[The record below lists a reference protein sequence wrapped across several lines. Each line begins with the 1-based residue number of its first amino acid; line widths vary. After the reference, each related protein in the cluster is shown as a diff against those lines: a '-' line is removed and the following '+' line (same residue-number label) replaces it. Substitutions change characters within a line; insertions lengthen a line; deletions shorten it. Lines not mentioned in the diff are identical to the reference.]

1 MIEYAFTR
9 RNLTSTIL
17 YKDIASNINLEDKQ
31 HRRCL
36 GEKAM
41 SKIADDTIFNS
52 PLKKIL
58 VAGKSAYR
66 FGELESE
73 LVCRLISKNIRANYR
88 IRPENRHS
96 IINNTLTFLKEGSPY
111 NLYRFDV
118 QNFFE
123 EISTKDIIKKLLN
136 DGKCP
141 RHTIVLL
148 NNFFNSLD
156 AQTISG
162 LPRGIGLSST
172 LAEFVLLEFDSFFKT
187 RPEIFYFAR
196 FVDDILIITS
206 PSQTSSNLNTLVD
219 QKLAPLK
226 AHKIGK
232 KSAAIHIGKIS
243 TDSKDQE
250 NFDYLGY
257 KFKVYGKPS
266 STDKVMGTMRRKIDV
281 EISPTKILKIKNR
294 IIDSFIEYI
303 KNPPTAKNYD
313 LLINRIKTLTGNYYI
328 TDATTGIPIK
338 TGIFF
343 NYAAK
348 NSFESCSLSNL
359 DAFLRGLLY
368 SKRHKLSL
376 RISSHLKPVQVSQLI
391 GLTFSR
397 GFHKRIFHS
406 FTHPQ
411 LREIKEGWKR

>member
-9 RNLTSTIL
+9 KNLTSTIL
-17 YKDIASNINLEDKQ
+17 YKDIASTISLQDKQ
-31 HRRCL
+31 NRRVL
-36 GEKAM
+36 GENAM
-41 SKIADDTIFNS
+41 SKIADNTIFKS
-52 PLKKIL
+52 PLKSML
-58 VAGKSAYR
+58 VAGKAAYR
-66 FGELESE
+66 FEQLESE
-73 LVCRLISKNIRANYR
+73 LVSRLISKNIRANYR

-111 NLYRFDV
+111 HLYRFDV

-123 EISTKDIIKKLLN
+123 EISTKDIIKKLLS
-136 DGKCP
+136 DGRCP

-148 NNFFNSLD
+148 NDFFNALN
-156 AQTISG
+156 AQKIAG

-172 LAEFVLLEFDSFFKT
+172 LAEFVLLEFDNFFKT
-187 RPEIFYFAR
+187 RPGIFYFAR

-206 PSQTSSNLNTLVD
+206 PNQNQTNLNSLVD

-226 AHKIGK
+226 AHKIGSK
-232 KSAAIHIGKIS
+232 AAAIHIGKIS
-243 TDSKDQE
+243 QESKVE
-250 NFDYLGY
+250 EFFDYLGY
-257 KFKVYGKPS
+257 KFKIYGKPS
-266 STDKVMGTMRRKIDV
+266 STDEVMGVMRRKIDV
-281 EISPTKILKIKNR
+281 EISPNKILKIKNR
-294 IIDSFIEYI
+294 IIDSFIAYI
-303 KNPPTAKNYD
+303 KNPPNIKNYD

-348 NSFESCSLSNL
+348 NIFESCSLSDL

-368 SKRHKLSL
+368 SKRHKLSA
-376 RISSHLKPVQVSQLI
+376 RITSRLTPAQVGQLI
-391 GLTFSR
+391 GFTFSK
-397 GFHKRIFHS
+397 GFHERVFHS

>member
-17 YKDIASNINLEDKQ
+17 YKDIASNIDLEDKKN
-31 HRRCL
+31 RKIL

-41 SKIADDTIFNS
+41 SKIADDTIFSS
-52 PLKKIL
+52 PLKSML
-58 VAGKSAYR
+58 VAGKAAYR
-66 FGELESE
+66 FEQLESE
-73 LVCRLISKNIRANYR
+73 LVSRLISKNIRANYR

-111 NLYRFDV
+111 HLYRFDV

-123 EISTKDIIKKLLN
+123 EICTKDIINKLLS

-148 NNFFNSLD
+148 NNFFRSLN
-156 AQTISG
+156 AQTIAG

-187 RPEIFYFAR
+187 RAEIFYFAR

-206 PSQTSSNLNTLVD
+206 PNQSASSLNSLVD

-226 AHKIGK
+226 AHKVGS

-243 TDSKDQE
+243 HESETQE
-250 NFDYLGY
+250 CFDYLGY

-266 STDKVMGTMRRKIDV
+266 STDKVMGIMRRKIDV
-281 EISPTKILKIKNR
+281 EISPKKILKIKNR

-303 KNPPTAKNYD
+303 KKPPDKKSYD
-313 LLINRIKTLTGNYYI
+313 LLTNRIKTLTGNYYI

-348 NSFESCSLSNL
+348 NFFESCSLSNL

-376 RISSHLKPVQVSQLI
+376 RITSQLTPAQVNQLI
-391 GLTFSR
+391 GFTFSR
-397 GFHKRIFHS
+397 GFHERVFHS